1 MVLFPRRSECCFQSF
16 RCLNAEA
23 ASRKFTL
30 DLGFRMISCGRADLV
45 HQATRML
52 GAEGVNTMDDQV
64 RGGDAMTMTR

>member
-64 RGGDAMTMTR
+64 RGGGVP